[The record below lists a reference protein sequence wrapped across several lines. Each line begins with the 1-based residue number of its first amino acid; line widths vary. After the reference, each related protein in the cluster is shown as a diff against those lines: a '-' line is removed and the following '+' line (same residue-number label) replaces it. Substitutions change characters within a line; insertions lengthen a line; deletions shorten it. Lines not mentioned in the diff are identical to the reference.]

1 MQRYVNILLHTGAS
15 EMNQHVVAPHASWSL
30 FHGFPLNVFLQPLI
44 DLPTH
49 YIGRVEGLFFADPCI
64 IQ

>member
-1 MQRYVNILLHTGAS
+1 MQRYVNILLRTGAS
-15 EMNQHVVAPHASWSL
+15 EMNQHVVAGKVSRSL

-44 DLPTH
+44 DLPTY
-49 YIGRVEGLFFADPCI
+49 YIGQVEGLFVANPCI